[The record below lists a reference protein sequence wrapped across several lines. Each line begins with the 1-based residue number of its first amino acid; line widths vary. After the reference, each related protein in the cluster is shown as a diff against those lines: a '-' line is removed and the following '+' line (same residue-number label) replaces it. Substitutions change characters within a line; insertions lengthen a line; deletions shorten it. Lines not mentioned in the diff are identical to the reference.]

1 MSKRVLIGLI
11 VLIGGLG
18 FGSAPGA
25 QDKAPAPPPVGWQKT
40 ADLGLNFNQS
50 SYSNS
55 WAGSETAAISW
66 TMNANLGAEKQ
77 LSPKLNWR
85 NTLKLSFGQTHQEA
99 RSQVAGT
106 DKIRRTWLAPEKSTD
121 RIFFE
126 TLGRATLGYLV
137 DPFVGVTL
145 ESQFYDPAV
154 SPVENGHSVTI
165 RRFVHPMLITESAG
179 IGRTITKNER
189 TEFYSRLGF
198 AVRERLT
205 REVVSFDPKRLKGAS
220 TTDGGLEWVTD
231 YTRTFGTSLKWV
243 SKLRAFKAF
252 FNSESDDLKGLP
264 NADYWKTTDVGW
276 ENTLSASVAK
286 YVQVSLF
293 FELLYD
299 KEIDLRG
306 RFRETLGLGV
316 AYKLF

>member
-1 MSKRVLIGLI
+1 MSKRASIGLI
-11 VLIGGLG
+11 VLVGCLV
-18 FGSAPGA
+18 FGAAAGA
-25 QDKAPAPPPVGWQKT
+25 QEKAPAAPIVGWQRT
-40 ADLGLNFNQS
+40 ADLGLTLNQS

-55 WAGSETAAISW
+55 WSGTETSAISW
-66 TMNANLGAEKQ
+66 TLNANLGAEKQ

-85 NTLKLSFGQTHQEA
+85 NTLKLSFGQTHRETRTQIA
-99 RSQVAGT
+99 DKVRRS
-106 DKIRRTWLAPEKSTD
+106 WMAPQKSTD

-145 ESQFYDPAV
+145 ESQFYDPADSAV
-154 SPVENGHSVTI
+154 TGGPSVTI

-179 IGRTITKNER
+179 VGRTISKNER
-189 TEFYSRLGF
+189 TELYSRFGF

-205 REVVSFDPKRLKGAS
+205 RDVVSFDPKHLKTAS

-231 YTRTFGTSLKWV
+231 YTRTFGTNLKYV

-264 NADYWKTTDVGW
+264 NADYWKTTDVAW

-306 RFRETLGLGV
+306 RFRETLEFGL